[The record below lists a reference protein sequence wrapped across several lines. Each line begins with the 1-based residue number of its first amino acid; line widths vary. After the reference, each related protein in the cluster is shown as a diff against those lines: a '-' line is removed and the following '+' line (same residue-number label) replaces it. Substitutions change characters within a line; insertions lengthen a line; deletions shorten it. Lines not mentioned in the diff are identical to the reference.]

1 MTVKI
6 HAAPPVRLAHP
17 SVSHRRAADSRCT
30 VVNPLPGAAV
40 GAEKR
45 QATLSSTLGDQGG
58 ANFRSTVSGTHSI
71 TGRKGSLQKLN

>member
-30 VVNPLPGAAV
+30 VVNPLPGAAL

-45 QATLSSTLGDQGG
+45 QATPSSTLGDKRGFTAERQV
-58 ANFRSTVSGTHSI
+58 RDHR
-71 TGRKGSLQKLN
+71 TGQNS